1 MLNKIPNTFY
11 PTSISEWRQ
20 WLEKNGTTQK
30 SVWII
35 YYKKH
40 TGKPSIIYSDAV
52 DVALCFGWIDS
63 TARPIG
69 DDTYMQYFC
78 QRKPT
83 STWSR
88 VNKLKIERL
97 TAQGLMEAPGLAV
110 IETAKQ
116 NGTWTILDDVENLV
130 IPDVLETEF
139 AKHKNAKNNFLQ
151 FSRTDQR
158 NILQW
163 LKLAKREETVVKRV
177 IEIAELAEQGK
188 KPKQF
193 TVVKKN

>member
-1 MLNKIPNTFY
+1 MLNKSPNTFY
-11 PTSISEWRQ
+11 PKSISAWRN
-20 WLEKNGTTQK
+20 WLAKNGTTQK
-30 SVWII
+30 SVWLI

-40 TGKPSIIYSDAV
+40 TDKPSIAYTDAV

-63 TARPIG
+63 TARPI
-69 DDTYMQYFC
+69 DEDTYMQYFC

-88 VNKLKIERL
+88 VNKLKIEKL
-97 TAQGLMEAPGLAV
+97 MAAGLMEAPGLAV

-116 NGTWTILDDVENLV
+116 NGTWTILDDVENLI
-130 IPDVLETEF
+130 IPEVLETAF
-139 AKHKNAKNNFLQ
+139 AKQKNAKTNFLQ
-151 FSRTDQR
+151 FSRTDKR

-163 LKLAKREETVVKRV
+163 LKLAKREETIVKRAA
-177 IEIAELAEQGK
+177 EIAELAEQDL

-193 TVVKKN
+193 TVVKK